1 MFFSDIQLNNP
12 KITIVINTCHET
24 FIGKLVPVIRSQL
37 SYPFRH
43 NFPLPL
49 GMGIPDLKMNT
60 LVNLRPFAP
69 FNIKHQHLN
78 IWAKQDYLC
87 IIILISVLIIC
98 LISPV
103 SPLTTD
109 QIKETGYMDWIHG
122 LIHIF
127 KLCCVPATMQP
138 PYKFVYWLDPQGCLK
153 GDPVTTHW
161 LTDWYYWKTPP
172 KNHPWDI
179 WSLTEW
185 WPDMTNPVEQH
196 SQFLRCFL

>member
-1 MFFSDIQLNNP
+1 MPDAIHNSWFKNKLIVLCFISDIQLNNP

-24 FIGKLVPVIRSQL
+24 FIGKLVPVIPSQL

-49 GMGIPDLKMNT
+49 GISIPDLKMNT

-103 SPLTTD
+103 SPDNRDRKNQCTIL
-109 QIKETGYMDWIHG
+109 HG
-122 LIHIF
+122 LIY
-127 KLCCVPATMQP
+127 LNYVPGIVEKHHQRTTPETYDHLQSDGLT
-138 PYKFVYWLDPQGCLK
+138 WLIPSNNIHNFWQ
-153 GDPVTTHW
+153 
-161 LTDWYYWKTPP
+161 
-172 KNHPWDI
+172 
-179 WSLTEW
+179 
-185 WPDMTNPVEQH
+185 
-196 SQFLRCFL
+196 CFYNY